1 MINAE
6 IVIDNVNWKK
16 KLKNTDLFINKILKS
31 FPKKYQFNGKKVILT
46 VLLSNNKKIKQLNK
60 KFRKKDK
67 PTDILSFP
75 FGKKISKSIVY
86 LGDII
91 ISYDFINKPKSLN
104 ISQFKDKLA
113 KIFIHGFLH
122 LVGFDHIKIS
132 EFKKMNK
139 EELKIYN
146 LVKKKIWKLY
156 LKINILVIYMLPY
169 LEV

>member
-16 KLKNTDLFINKILKS
+16 KLKNTNLFINKILKS

-75 FGKKISKSIVY
+75 LGKKISKSIVY

-104 ISQFKDKLA
+104 ILQFKDKLA

-122 LVGFDHIKIS
+122 LVGFDHIKAS

-146 LVKKKIWKLY
+146 LVKKKF
-156 LKINILVIYMLPY
+156 
-169 LEV
+169 

>member
-6 IVIDNVNWKK
+6 IVIDNVSWKK
-16 KLKNTDLFINKILKS
+16 KLKNIDLFINKILKS

-75 FGKKISKSIVY
+75 FGKKISKNIVY

-122 LVGFDHIKIS
+122 LVGFDHIKVS

-146 LVKKKIWKLY
+146 LVKKKF
-156 LKINILVIYMLPY
+156 
-169 LEV
+169 

>member
-75 FGKKISKSIVY
+75 FGKKISKNIDY

-91 ISYDFINKPKSLN
+91 ISYDFINKPNSLN
-104 ISQFKDKLA
+104 IFQFKDKLA

-146 LVKKKIWKLY
+146 LVKKKI
-156 LKINILVIYMLPY
+156 
-169 LEV
+169 

>member
-6 IVIDNVNWKK
+6 ILIDSVNWKK
-16 KLKNTDLFINKILKS
+16 KLKNTDLFFNKILKS
-31 FPKKYQFNGKKVILT
+31 FPKKYQFNRKKVILT

-75 FGKKISKSIVY
+75 LGKKISKNLVY

-91 ISYDFINKPKSLN
+91 ISYDFINKPKPLN
-104 ISQFKDKLA
+104 IFQFKDKLA

-122 LVGFDHIKIS
+122 LVGFDHIKDS

-146 LVKKKIWKLY
+146 LVKKKF
-156 LKINILVIYMLPY
+156 
-169 LEV
+169 

>member
-1 MINAE
+1 M
-6 IVIDNVNWKK
+6 
-16 KLKNTDLFINKILKS
+16 
-31 FPKKYQFNGKKVILT
+31 
-46 VLLSNNKKIKQLNK
+46 LSNNKKIKQLNK

-75 FGKKISKSIVY
+75 FGKKISKSVFY

-104 ISQFKDKLA
+104 IFQFKDKLA

-122 LVGFDHIKIS
+122 LVGFDHIKVS

-139 EELKIYN
+139 QELKIYN
-146 LVKKKIWKLY
+146 LVKKKF
-156 LKINILVIYMLPY
+156 
-169 LEV
+169 

>member
-75 FGKKISKSIVY
+75 LGKKISKSIIY

-104 ISQFKDKLA
+104 IFQFKDKLA

-122 LVGFDHIKIS
+122 LVGFDHIKVS

-146 LVKKKIWKLY
+146 LVKKKF
-156 LKINILVIYMLPY
+156 
-169 LEV
+169 

>member
-6 IVIDNVNWKK
+6 ILIDSVNWKK
-16 KLKNTDLFINKILKS
+16 KLKNTDLFFNKILKS
-31 FPKKYQFNGKKVILT
+31 FPKKYQFNRKKVILT

-75 FGKKISKSIVY
+75 FGKKISKRVVY

-122 LVGFDHIKIS
+122 LVGFDHIKDS

-146 LVKKKIWKLY
+146 LVKKKF
-156 LKINILVIYMLPY
+156 
-169 LEV
+169 

>member
-6 IVIDNVNWKK
+6 ILIDSVNWKK
-16 KLKNTDLFINKILKS
+16 KLKNTDLFFNKILKS
-31 FPKKYQFNGKKVILT
+31 FPKKYQFNRKKVILT

-75 FGKKISKSIVY
+75 FGKKISKSIFY

-104 ISQFKDKLA
+104 IFQFKDKLA

-122 LVGFDHIKIS
+122 LVGFDHIKDS

-146 LVKKKIWKLY
+146 LVKKKFE
-156 LKINILVIYMLPY
+156 NFT
-169 LEV
+169 

>member
-6 IVIDNVNWKK
+6 ILIDSVNWKK
-16 KLKNTDLFINKILKS
+16 KLKNTDLFFNKILKS
-31 FPKKYQFNGKKVILT
+31 FPKKYQFNRKKVILT

-75 FGKKISKSIVY
+75 LGKKISKRVVY

-91 ISYDFINKPKSLN
+91 ISYDFINKPKPLN
-104 ISQFKDKLA
+104 IFQFKDKLA

-122 LVGFDHIKIS
+122 LVGFDHIKDS

-146 LVKKKIWKLY
+146 LVNKKF
-156 LKINILVIYMLPY
+156 
-169 LEV
+169 

>member
-6 IVIDNVNWKK
+6 IVIDNVSWEK
-16 KLKNTDLFINKILKS
+16 KLKNIHLFINKILKS

-75 FGKKISKSIVY
+75 FGKKISKSKVY

-122 LVGFDHIKIS
+122 LVGFDHIKAS

-146 LVKKKIWKLY
+146 LVKKKI
-156 LKINILVIYMLPY
+156 
-169 LEV
+169 

>member
-6 IVIDNVNWKK
+6 IVIDSINWKK
-16 KLKNTDLFINKILKS
+16 KLKNTDLFINKVSKS

-60 KFRKKDK
+60 KFRKEDK

-75 FGKKISKSIVY
+75 LGKKISKSIIY

-104 ISQFKDKLA
+104 IFQFKDKLA

-122 LVGFDHIKIS
+122 LVGFDHIKVS

-146 LVKKKIWKLY
+146 LVKKKF
-156 LKINILVIYMLPY
+156 
-169 LEV
+169 

>member
-1 MINAE
+1 MISAE
-6 IVIDNVNWKK
+6 VVIDNVNWKK
-16 KLKNTDLFINKILKS
+16 KLKNTDLFFNKILKS

-75 FGKKISKSIVY
+75 FGKKISKNIDY

-91 ISYDFINKPKSLN
+91 ISYDFINKKNSPN
-104 ISQFKDKLA
+104 IFQFKDKLA

-122 LVGFDHIKIS
+122 LVGFDHIKVS

-139 EELKIYN
+139 QELKIYN
-146 LVKKKIWKLY
+146 LVKKKF
-156 LKINILVIYMLPY
+156 
-169 LEV
+169 

>member
-6 IVIDNVNWKK
+6 IVIDSVNWKK
-16 KLKNTDLFINKILKS
+16 KIKNIDLFFNEILKS
-31 FPKKYQFNGKKVILT
+31 FPKKYKFNGKKVMLT

-91 ISYDFINKPKSLN
+91 ISYDFINKPKSLS
-104 ISQFKDKLA
+104 IFQFKDKLV

-122 LVGFDHIKIS
+122 LVGFDHIKES

-139 EELKIYN
+139 KELKIYN
-146 LVKKKIWKLY
+146 LVKK
-156 LKINILVIYMLPY
+156 NF
-169 LEV
+169 ENFT

>member
-6 IVIDNVNWKK
+6 IVIDSINWKK
-16 KLKNTDLFINKILKS
+16 KIKNTDLFINKILKS

-146 LVKKKIWKLY
+146 LVKKKI
-156 LKINILVIYMLPY
+156 
-169 LEV
+169 

>member
-16 KLKNTDLFINKILKS
+16 KLKNTDLFINKILKN
-31 FPKKYQFNGKKVILT
+31 FPKKYQFNKKKVIFT

-104 ISQFKDKLA
+104 IFQFKDKLA

-122 LVGFDHIKIS
+122 LVGFDHIKVS
-132 EFKKMNK
+132 EFKKMSK

-146 LVKKKIWKLY
+146 LVKKKI
-156 LKINILVIYMLPY
+156 
-169 LEV
+169 

>member
-6 IVIDNVNWKK
+6 IVIDSVSWKK
-16 KLKNTDLFINKILKS
+16 KLKNTDLFINKVLKS
-31 FPKKYQFNGKKVILT
+31 FPKKYKFNGKKVILT

-60 KFRKKDK
+60 KFRKEDK

-75 FGKKISKSIVY
+75 LGKKISKSIIY

-104 ISQFKDKLA
+104 IFQFKDKLA

-122 LVGFDHIKIS
+122 LVGFDHIKVP

-146 LVKKKIWKLY
+146 LVKKKI
-156 LKINILVIYMLPY
+156 
-169 LEV
+169 

>member
-122 LVGFDHIKIS
+122 LAGFDHIKVS

-146 LVKKKIWKLY
+146 LVKKKI
-156 LKINILVIYMLPY
+156 
-169 LEV
+169 

>member
-1 MINAE
+1 MINVE
-6 IVIDNVNWKK
+6 VVIDSINWKK
-16 KLKNTDLFINKILKS
+16 KLKNSDLFFNKILKS
-31 FPKKYQFNGKKVILT
+31 FPKKYQFNKKKVILT
-46 VLLSNNKKIKQLNK
+46 DLLSNNKKIKQLNK

-104 ISQFKDKLA
+104 IFQFKDKLA
-113 KIFIHGFLH
+113 KIFIHGFLL
-122 LVGFDHIKIS
+122 LVGFDHIKDS

-146 LVKKKIWKLY
+146 LVKKKF
-156 LKINILVIYMLPY
+156 
-169 LEV
+169 

>member
-122 LVGFDHIKIS
+122 LLGFDHIKIS

-146 LVKKKIWKLY
+146 LVKKKF
-156 LKINILVIYMLPY
+156 
-169 LEV
+169 

>member
-6 IVIDNVNWKK
+6 IVIDSVNWKK
-16 KLKNTDLFINKILKS
+16 KLKNIDLFINKVLKN

-67 PTDILSFP
+67 PTDILSFA
-75 FGKKISKSIVY
+75 FGKKISKNIVY

-91 ISYDFINKPKSLN
+91 ISYNFINKPKSLN
-104 ISQFKDKLA
+104 IFQFKHKLA

-122 LVGFDHIKIS
+122 LVGFNHIKDS

-146 LVKKKIWKLY
+146 LVKKKF
-156 LKINILVIYMLPY
+156 
-169 LEV
+169 

>member
-6 IVIDNVNWKK
+6 IVIDSINWKK
-16 KLKNTDLFINKILKS
+16 KLKNSDLFFNKILKS
-31 FPKKYQFNGKKVILT
+31 FPKKYRYNGRKVILT

-75 FGKKISKSIVY
+75 FGKKISKNIDY

-91 ISYDFINKPKSLN
+91 ISYDFINKPNSLN
-104 ISQFKDKLA
+104 IFQFKDKLA

-122 LVGFDHIKIS
+122 LVGFDHIKDS

-146 LVKKKIWKLY
+146 LVKKKI
-156 LKINILVIYMLPY
+156 
-169 LEV
+169 

>member
-6 IVIDNVNWKK
+6 IVIDSINWKK
-16 KLKNTDLFINKILKS
+16 KLKNTDLFFNKILKS
-31 FPKKYQFNGKKVILT
+31 FPKKYQFSGKKVILT

-75 FGKKISKSIVY
+75 FEKKISKNIGY

-91 ISYDFINKPKSLN
+91 ISYDFINKPNSIN
-104 ISQFKDKLA
+104 IFQFKDKLA

-122 LVGFDHIKIS
+122 LVGFDHIKVS

-146 LVKKKIWKLY
+146 VVKKKF
-156 LKINILVIYMLPY
+156 
-169 LEV
+169 

>member
-1 MINAE
+1 MINSE
-6 IVIDNVNWKK
+6 ILIDSVNWKK
-16 KLKNTDLFINKILKS
+16 KLKNADLFFNKILKS
-31 FPKKYQFNGKKVILT
+31 FPKKYQFNRKKVILT

-75 FGKKISKSIVY
+75 LGKKISKSIIY

-104 ISQFKDKLA
+104 IFQFKDKLA

-122 LVGFDHIKIS
+122 LVGFDHIKVS

-146 LVKKKIWKLY
+146 LVKKKI
-156 LKINILVIYMLPY
+156 
-169 LEV
+169 

>member
-6 IVIDNVNWKK
+6 IVIDSVNWKK
-16 KLKNTDLFINKILKS
+16 KLKNTDLFINKVLKN

-75 FGKKISKSIVY
+75 LGKKISKSITY

-104 ISQFKDKLA
+104 IFQFKDKLA

-122 LVGFDHIKIS
+122 LVGFDHIKVS

-146 LVKKKIWKLY
+146 LVKKKI
-156 LKINILVIYMLPY
+156 
-169 LEV
+169 

>member
-6 IVIDNVNWKK
+6 ILIDSVNWKK
-16 KLKNTDLFINKILKS
+16 KLKNTDLFFNKILKS
-31 FPKKYQFNGKKVILT
+31 FPKKYQFNRKKVILT

-75 FGKKISKSIVY
+75 FGKKISKSVVY

-104 ISQFKDKLA
+104 IFQFKDKLA

-122 LVGFDHIKIS
+122 LVGFDHIKDS

-146 LVKKKIWKLY
+146 LVKKKFE
-156 LKINILVIYMLPY
+156 NFT
-169 LEV
+169 

>member
-6 IVIDNVNWKK
+6 ILIDSVNWKK
-16 KLKNTDLFINKILKS
+16 KLKNTDLFFNKILKS
-31 FPKKYQFNGKKVILT
+31 FPKKYQFNRKKVILT

-75 FGKKISKSIVY
+75 FGKKISKSVFY

-104 ISQFKDKLA
+104 IFQFKDKLA

-122 LVGFDHIKIS
+122 LVGFDHIKDS

-146 LVKKKIWKLY
+146 LVKKKI
-156 LKINILVIYMLPY
+156 
-169 LEV
+169 

>member
-6 IVIDNVNWKK
+6 IVIDNVSWKK
-16 KLKNTDLFINKILKS
+16 KLKNVDLFINKILKS

-75 FGKKISKSIVY
+75 LGKKISKSIIY

-104 ISQFKDKLA
+104 IFQFKDKLA

-122 LVGFDHIKIS
+122 LVGFDHIKVS

-146 LVKKKIWKLY
+146 LVKKKI
-156 LKINILVIYMLPY
+156 
-169 LEV
+169 

>member
-6 IVIDNVNWKK
+6 IVIDSINWKK
-16 KLKNTDLFINKILKS
+16 KLKNSDLFFNKILKS
-31 FPKKYQFNGKKVILT
+31 FPKKYQFNRKKVILT

-104 ISQFKDKLA
+104 IFQFKDKLA

-122 LVGFDHIKIS
+122 LLGFDHIKIS

-146 LVKKKIWKLY
+146 LVKKKI
-156 LKINILVIYMLPY
+156 
-169 LEV
+169 

>member
-6 IVIDNVNWKK
+6 ILIDSVNWKK

-104 ISQFKDKLA
+104 ILQFKDKLT

-122 LVGFDHIKIS
+122 LLGYDHIKLKD
-132 EFKKMNK
+132 FKKMLT
-139 EELKIYN
+139 EEEKIYKT
-146 LVKKKIWKLY
+146 VEKKIAR
-156 LKINILVIYMLPY
+156 LV
-169 LEV
+169 

>member
-146 LVKKKIWKLY
+146 LVKKKF
-156 LKINILVIYMLPY
+156 
-169 LEV
+169 